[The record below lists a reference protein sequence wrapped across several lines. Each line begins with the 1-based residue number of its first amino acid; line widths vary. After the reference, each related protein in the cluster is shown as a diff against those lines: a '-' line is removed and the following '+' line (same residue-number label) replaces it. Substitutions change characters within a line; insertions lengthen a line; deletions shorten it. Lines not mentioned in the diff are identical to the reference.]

1 METGRPWSM
10 SATSQRTGMSKSVTC
25 FTQCALFLALCL
37 SAEAQQSGKVRRIG
51 YVSTTLPGS
60 VTHEAF
66 RQGLRDL
73 GYTEGKD
80 IVIEWRHAEGN
91 PDRLPDLAADLVRL
105 NVDIIVAPSYQGALA
120 AKQLTKTIPIV
131 MNTGAPIELGL
142 VTSLARPGG
151 NVTGMT
157 DLAPDLGGKRLELL
171 KEIIPKLT
179 RVAVLRPAGG
189 LNGAVVFK
197 EMQAPAR
204 ALGFQLQSVE
214 VQTSDLDFESAFET
228 GSKGRAGAVV
238 VIGAPVFNRHHKR
251 IADLALKHRLPSS
264 HRWSEYTESGGLM
277 SYGVDRIDLYRRHIA
292 SYVDKILKGAKPADV
307 PVQQPTKFE
316 LVINL
321 KTARALDLVIP
332 PAVLMEADKVIK

>member
-60 VTHEAF
+60 ATHEAF
-66 RQGLRDL
+66 RQGLRDF
-73 GYTEGKD
+73 GYVEGKD

-91 PDRLPDLAADLVRL
+91 PDRLADLAAELVRL
-105 NVDIIVAPSYQGALA
+105 NVDIIVAPSYRGALA
-120 AKQLTKTIPIV
+120 AKQLTKSIPIV

-151 NVTGMT
+151 NVTGVT

-171 KEIIPKLT
+171 KEIIPRLT

-189 LNGAVVFK
+189 LNAAVVFR
-197 EMQAPAR
+197 EMESPAK
-204 ALGFQLQSVE
+204 ALGLQLQSLE
-214 VQTSDLDFESAFET
+214 VGSPNFDFESAFESAT
-228 GSKGRAGAVV
+228 RARAGALV
-238 VIGAPVFNRHHKR
+238 VIGAPLFTAHHKR
-251 IADLALKHRLPSS
+251 IADLALRHRLPSS
-264 HRWSEYTESGGLM
+264 HRWSDYAEIGGLM
-277 SYGVDRIDLYRRHIA
+277 SYGVDRVDLYRRHIA
-292 SYVDKILKGAKPADV
+292 SYVDKILKGAKPADL